1 MNEPFSWPNS
11 SLKGADK
18 HRPVNELND
27 CGAGD
32 ARSFGRSHP
41 PFTLF
46 LQGVVL
52 LPINFLL
59 FNVRDIRRTNM
70 AWKLLMRTASFD
82 LGKDLKKTTQAVNTL
97 PTSIKG
103 RRIPRAEAPSILF
116 TKRNKKE
123 VYRDQEGY

>member
-1 MNEPFSWPNS
+1 MCQ
-11 SLKGADK
+11 
-18 HRPVNELND
+18 ND

-70 AWKLLMRTASFD
+70 AWKLLVCFHIVTHWQHDSYDFFFSRGLFELTAFN
-82 LGKDLKKTTQAVNTL
+82 LARICTTLEQDF
-97 PTSIKG
+97 PWEG
-103 RRIPRAEAPSILF
+103 DRI
-116 TKRNKKE
+116 
-123 VYRDQEGY
+123 Y